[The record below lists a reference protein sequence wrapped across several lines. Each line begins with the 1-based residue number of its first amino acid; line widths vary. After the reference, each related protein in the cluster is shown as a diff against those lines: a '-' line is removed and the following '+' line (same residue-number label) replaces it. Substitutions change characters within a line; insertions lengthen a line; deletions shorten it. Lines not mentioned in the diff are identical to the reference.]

1 MSKKVDSAFLCNLTN
16 KYTIFPV
23 VYPMQSEIELLQL
36 SSEGVVDEDP
46 ARSRESKGTV
56 GPMGSVRWIP
66 IEISSTRSSFSKDNI
81 CHLALVMENCT

>member
-36 SSEGVVDEDP
+36 SSEGVVDEDS

-56 GPMGSVRWIP
+56 G
-66 IEISSTRSSFSKDNI
+66 RSSGSPYKYLLPVQVFRRI
-81 CHLALVMENCT
+81 IFAT

>member
-36 SSEGVVDEDP
+36 SSEGVVDEDS

-56 GPMGSVRWIP
+56 GRSDGSPYKYPPVQVFRRI
-66 IEISSTRSSFSKDNI
+66 IFAT
-81 CHLALVMENCT
+81 

>member
-36 SSEGVVDEDP
+36 SSEGVVDEDS

-56 GPMGSVRWIP
+56 GR
-66 IEISSTRSSFSKDNI
+66 SKDFGGSPYKY
-81 CHLALVMENCT
+81 LVFSFKFFEGYS